1 MTQISIIV
9 PVYNEEESLPELTT
23 WIERVMHEHRFSY
36 ELMFINDGSSD
47 KSWEVIG
54 CLAQQNGHVKAVG
67 PFATCFF
74 GETPRTATA
83 NLASTIVFII

>member
-54 CLAQQNGHVKAVG
+54 CLAQQNGHVKEIGRAHV
-67 PFATCFF
+67 
-74 GETPRTATA
+74 
-83 NLASTIVFII
+83 